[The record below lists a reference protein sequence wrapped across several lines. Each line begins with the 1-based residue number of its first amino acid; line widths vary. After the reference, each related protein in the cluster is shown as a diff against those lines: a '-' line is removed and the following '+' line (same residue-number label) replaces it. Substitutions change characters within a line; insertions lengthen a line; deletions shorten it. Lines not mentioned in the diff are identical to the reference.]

1 MLQYLTPNSKLQS
14 QLGTGH
20 TLASVMF
27 ELVQDQNFN
36 DRAECESGSAQR
48 SSPINDGPRLATTL
62 NDVTLRFK

>member
-48 SSPINDGPRLATTL
+48 SSPINDGP
-62 NDVTLRFK
+62 